1 MRTPFVRRG
10 REEVEV
16 EGVFTA
22 PQRGQP
28 QIGWLPDTI
37 FSSFFHFTFNLLFS
51 FLPGPVLFC
60 HLGGTTAREKSANL
74 NGNRSHPEL

>member
-1 MRTPFVRRG
+1 MQTPFVRRG

-37 FSSFFHFTFNLLFS
+37 FSRPFPFRILDNLNILT
-51 FLPGPVLFC
+51 LFC
-60 HLGGTTAREKSANL
+60 HLGGTTEAKNTNL